1 MRWVGILHCASCG
14 ASLGSKGSLSRR
26 TSLVR
31 GASMSRRTR
40 VSRGM
45 YLSSRSVL
53 ERGRM
58 VGDRGIHQ
66 NGTSSYKEEH
76 HRYHEYDD
84 VCGEARTV
92 FAFGFGLMTVSGH
105 LVPFPCANLLR
116 ARSHNLTVF
125 CSAVYH
131 II

>member
-1 MRWVGILHCASCG
+1 M
-14 ASLGSKGSLSRR
+14 SRR

-40 VSRGM
+40 VSGGV
-45 YLSSRSVL
+45 YLRSRSVL
-53 ERGRM
+53 EEGRM